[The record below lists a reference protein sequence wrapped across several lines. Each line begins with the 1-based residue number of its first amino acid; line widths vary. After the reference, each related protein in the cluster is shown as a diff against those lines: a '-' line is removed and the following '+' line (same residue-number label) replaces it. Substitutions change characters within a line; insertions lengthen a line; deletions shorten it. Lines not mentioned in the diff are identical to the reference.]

1 MRFRNIER
9 SGMSKNTIIFG
20 AVLWTAV
27 FGCVV
32 LMWQSRTDV
41 DNEAEVK
48 AEANEQGKPAGSSEE
63 NPINPET
70 PKSSV
75 NISFPARTL
84 PDFQFD
90 ECMGQKLTLEDLKG
104 KPWVAS
110 FVFTRCASTCP
121 MITAAVMR
129 LHDAVKDKNQEV
141 MFVTITV
148 DPAFDT
154 TEIMR
159 TYSETFRPDRDRWK
173 FVTGGQQEIFEL
185 VVNGFGLYVKENVG
199 AERMPGF
206 EVAHSNR
213 VVLVN
218 KSGVPVGTFVG
229 TRDEDMVK
237 LRRILT
243 GADEFP
249 EQGPQ
254 LNISTS
260 DGTPMPFQFEVK
272 PAKQDDAAGED
283 ADSASGDSKGG
294 ETSSGDESSS
304 ENDTEASSDNAAAIV
319 AVSNNGDSE
328 GGSPSQTGATTTGDA
343 TPNTL
348 SPAEHNALIEQ
359 KMPAWTKRLPAINAS
374 LNSLAAMLLLCGY
387 AAIKKGNKTVHR
399 NLMMSAFATSVVFL
413 ACYLMYHYQLGE
425 HTGLRGKKFAGTG
438 IAATIYPLILIPH
451 VILATFVPIL
461 AIRVFQHAF
470 AERWD
475 AHKWLAKITFP
486 IWMYVSVTGVVIYG
500 MLYHW
505 PWSATVPASAG

>member
-1 MRFRNIER
+1 
-9 SGMSKNTIIFG
+9 MSKNTLIFG

-27 FGCVV
+27 FGCVF
-32 LMWQSRTDV
+32 LLWKSRTEV
-41 DNEAEVK
+41 DHPEARE
-48 AEANEQGKPAGSSEE
+48 EAKVAVADDQQNKPAGTSEE

-70 PKSSV
+70 PKNSV

-84 PDFQFD
+84 PDFEFD
-90 ECMGQKLTLEDLKG
+90 ECVGEKLSLEDLQG

-121 MITAAVMR
+121 VITAAVMR

-148 DPAFDT
+148 DPKFDT
-154 TEIMR
+154 PEIMQ
-159 TYSETFRPDRDRWK
+159 TYSETFMPDRDRWK

-218 KSGVPVGTFVG
+218 EAGVPVGTFLG

-243 GADEFP
+243 SADEFP
-249 EQGPQ
+249 KQGPQ

-260 DGTPMPFQFEVK
+260 DGSPMPFQFEVK
-272 PAKQDDAAGED
+272 PAGQDDATYTGEENGTPASDGSNSSED
-283 ADSASGDSKGG
+283 AKQS
-294 ETSSGDESSS
+294 
-304 ENDTEASSDNAAAIV
+304 DTAEPADKAAPIV
-319 AVSNNGDSE
+319 PESNNGDSAGGLE
-328 GGSPSQTGATTTGDA
+328 GGSSSQNGDKTSGDV
-343 TPNTL
+343 TPKSL

-387 AAIKKGNKTVHR
+387 AAIKNGNRTVHR
-399 NLMMSAFATSVVFL
+399 NLMISAFATSVAFL
-413 ACYLMYHYQLGE
+413 ACYLTYHYQLGE

-438 IAATIYPLILIPH
+438 VAATITLS
-451 VILATFVPIL
+451 F
-461 AIRVFQHAF
+461 
-470 AERWD
+470 
-475 AHKWLAKITFP
+475 
-486 IWMYVSVTGVVIYG
+486 
-500 MLYHW
+500 
-505 PWSATVPASAG
+505 